1 MDLRKRF
8 LALSFGVLLLL
19 PLGAFARPVT
29 DIVDASQGTVSRENF
44 LSWTFEALGIS
55 RGSQD
60 CTLPYRRTPRG
71 LRSTLCAAQTY
82 GILEVFG
89 TGKEYVLAKPVTR
102 GDALIVVTLL
112 LGKKETADIGS
123 FKDVKTDSEKRAVMN
138 AVALKWMVPV
148 RTTFFGVT
156 RPLTGAEALSFLQ
169 ATSGRLPSRVQE
181 ITITIP
187 GSSSATE
194 TLPRQDLLN
203 AVWQLVNRDYLHSSK
218 ISEDEAAYRAI
229 EGMVDSLN
237 DPYSTF
243 FRPVTASDFQSQIK
257 GEISGIGAQIEE
269 RNGVIIVVAP
279 LPGSPAERAGITA
292 GDELLEANG
301 TVLTGLGS
309 EKAVTYIRGERG
321 TYVELKIRRSG
332 VELTVTVQRDVIS
345 IPEIQV
351 QWQGSVAVVQLV
363 QFGETTE
370 RQIRSVFAD
379 IAKKNPRGIV
389 LDIRNNGGGLL
400 NAADVVVSNFLPQG
414 SVVAKVQ
421 SRSETTEEKTE
432 SGPTIDPNTK
442 LVVLVNKGSASASEI
457 VAGALQDHGRATIV
471 GAQSFGKGTV
481 QEVIGF
487 RTGEALKIT
496 IAEWLT
502 PLGRKLEGIGVKPD
516 IAVESADRDEQL
528 QRALDILR

>member
-1 MDLRKRF
+1 MGLSKRF
-8 LALSFGVLLLL
+8 LTLSFGVLLLL

-29 DIVDASQGTVSRENF
+29 DIVDASQKTVSRASF

-55 RGSQD
+55 KGSQD
-60 CTLPYRRTPRG
+60 CTLPYTRSPRG

-89 TGKEYVLAKPVTR
+89 TGKGYVLGKSVTR
-102 GDALIVVTLL
+102 GEALIVVTLL
-112 LGKKETADIGS
+112 LGKKETADIGG
-123 FKDVKTDSEKRAVMN
+123 FKDVKTDSEKQAVMN

-148 RTTFFGVT
+148 RSALFGIA
-156 RPLTGAEALSFLQ
+156 RPLTGTEALSLLQ

-187 GSSSATE
+187 GSSATE
-194 TLPRQDLLN
+194 TLPKQELLN
-203 AVWQLVNRDYLHSSK
+203 AVWQLINRDYLHSDK
-218 ISEDEAAYRAI
+218 IGEDEAAYRAI
-229 EGMVDSLN
+229 EGMVDSLK

-332 VELTVTVQRDVIS
+332 VELTVTVQRDIIS

-351 QWQGSVAVVQLV
+351 KWQGSVAVVQLV

-370 RQIRSVFAD
+370 RQIRSVFVD
-379 IAKKNPRGIV
+379 IAKKNPRGII
-389 LDIRNNGGGLL
+389 LDLRNNGGGLL

-414 SVVAKVQ
+414 SIVAKVQ
-421 SRSETTEEKTE
+421 SRSETTEERTG
-432 SGPTIDPNTK
+432 SAPTIDPNTK
-442 LVVLVNKGSASASEI
+442 LVVLVNRGSASAAEI
-457 VAGALQDHGRATIV
+457 VAGALQDHQRATIV

-502 PLGRKLEGIGVKPD
+502 PLGRKLEGVGVKPD
-516 IAVESADRDEQL
+516 IVVESADRDEQL